1 MVVVNSSPADEDTK
15 NGLDPSQVLQEA
27 EVLKFLSAETSTVWR
42 GAEKVSNGLGLGKT
56 VPPCPFRLWN

>member
-1 MVVVNSSPADEDTK
+1 MRIPK

-42 GAEKVSNGLGLGKT
+42 GAEKISNGSGLGKAI
-56 VPPCPFRLWN
+56 VFFFPMLSLFDFWFMARG